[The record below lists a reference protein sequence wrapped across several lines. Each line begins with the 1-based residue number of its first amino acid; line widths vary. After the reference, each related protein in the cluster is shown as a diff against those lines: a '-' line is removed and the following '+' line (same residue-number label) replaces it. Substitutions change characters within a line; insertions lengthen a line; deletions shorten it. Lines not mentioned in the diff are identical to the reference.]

1 MSEPGLRIGILGGG
15 QLGRMLALAGTP
27 LGARFGFLDPAADP
41 CAAAV
46 GPVTRA
52 PWEDLEAVRDWAS
65 GFEVIT
71 YEFENVPPATL
82 AAAAE
87 RAPVAPGPGVLE
99 VACDRLAEKRAFT
112 AIGLAVPRYE
122 AVDDAAAAVAA
133 LDRVGRPAMLKARRG
148 GYDGKG
154 QAVLG
159 PNADAATVTS
169 AFASIGRP
177 CLLEE
182 RIAFDAEM
190 SIAVVRGRDGRS
202 LAWPVSRNVHVGG
215 ILAETRGGIAAAHPA
230 LDPATVT
237 EAAEG
242 VRRLAESL
250 DYVGVLAVEFF
261 LAGGRLL
268 ANEMAARV
276 HNSFHWTMDHA
287 ATGQFENHVRAVA
300 GWPLGATDAPRPAAM
315 LNLVGA
321 ITAVSEVPADGAHR
335 LHLYGKSPR
344 PGRKVGHVNVV
355 AEDVA
360 GLERR
365 LAALRATLPGV
376 LATDRPS

>member
-1 MSEPGLRIGILGGG
+1 MRIGILGGG
-15 QLGRMLALAGTP
+15 QLGRMLALAGVP
-27 LGARFGFLDPAADP
+27 LGARFGFLDPADDP

-52 PWEDLEAVRDWAS
+52 DWEDLEAVRRWAAD
-65 GFEVIT
+65 FDAIT

-87 RAPVAPGPGVLE
+87 QAAVAPGPGVLE

-112 AIGLAVPRYE
+112 AIGLEVPRYE
-122 AVDDAAAAVAA
+122 PVDDADAATAS
-133 LDRVGRPAMLKARRG
+133 LERIGRPAMLKARRG

-159 PNADAATVTS
+159 AETDGPTIAA
-169 AFASIGRP
+169 AFATIGRP

-202 LAWPVSRNVHVGG
+202 LSWPVSRNVHVGG

-230 LDPATVT
+230 LEPQVVV

-300 GWPLGATDAPRPAAM
+300 GWQLGATDAPRPAAM

-321 ITAVSEVPADGAHR
+321 VPAVADVPADGRHH
-335 LHLYGKSPR
+335 LHLYGKPPR
-344 PGRKVGHVNVV
+344 PGRKLGHLNLV
-355 AEDVA
+355 ADDVDE
-360 GLERR
+360 LERR
-365 LAALRATLPGV
+365 ITALRTTLPGV
-376 LATDRPS
+376 LGADRLP